1 MSTNQTAVML
11 CGWGV
16 TAGRLWLVC
25 RQTVYCLTER
35 FRKYNWYFKTLY
47 KCPGLLYFFTF
58 IPLAPMPFE
67 GQYNIH
73 IRLQLAS
80 DKTELFGV
88 QPKRIV
94 CISLLAV
101 EIHVQKY

>member
-1 MSTNQTAVML
+1 
-11 CGWGV
+11 
-16 TAGRLWLVC
+16 
-25 RQTVYCLTER
+25 
-35 FRKYNWYFKTLY
+35 
-47 KCPGLLYFFTF
+47 
-58 IPLAPMPFE
+58 MPFE